1 MIINVPPLINVVSEL
16 IEVCCEIL
24 SEVSQQILIDD
35 LIPDVSIYKATQFV
49 LLVDGCC
56 GDCGK
61 VEAVMIVDGLLAHI
75 LFGRNQL

>member
-35 LIPDVSIYKATQFV
+35 LIPDVSIY
-49 LLVDGCC
+49 
-56 GDCGK
+56 
-61 VEAVMIVDGLLAHI
+61 
-75 LFGRNQL
+75 